1 MKNAIILHGMSAD
14 LDACF
19 GVKLQEDLRALGF
32 NIYEPK
38 FVLHPNITLGKWE
51 EEMDKFRDVIDE
63 DALLV
68 CHSLG
73 TMFILKYLKKH
84 NLKAKMLVTVAG
96 GTVLKKED
104 CQITYLTPFLP
115 SENEFKWARENCE
128 IKYSIFNRND
138 DIWRM
143 QDIEAYNSRLGS
155 TPVELPYGEH
165 FGRKSGVKE
174 IPELIEIV
182 KKEMKG

>member
-19 GVKLQEDLRALGF
+19 GMKLKEDLKGLGF
-32 NIYEPK
+32 SIFEPK
-38 FVLHPNITLGKWE
+38 FVLHPNITLEKWE
-51 EEMDKFRDVIDE
+51 EEMDKFKGAFNK
-63 DALLV
+63 DAVLI

-73 TMFILKYLKKH
+73 TMFILKYLKK
-84 NLKAKMLVTVAG
+84 NELKVKMLITVAG

-104 CQITYLTPFLP
+104 CKIPYLLPFLP
-115 SENEFKWARENCE
+115 SESEFKWARENCE

-155 TPVELPYGEH
+155 TVVELPYGEH

-174 IPELIEIV
+174 IPEIIEIV
-182 KKEMKG
+182 KTIC

>member
-19 GVKLQEDLRALGF
+19 GVKLKEDLRALGF

-38 FVLHPNITLGKWE
+38 FVLHPNITLSKWE
-51 EEMDKFRDVIDE
+51 EEMDKFRDVINE

-96 GTVLKKED
+96 GTVEDKKD
-104 CQITYLTPFLP
+104 CLIPYLLPFLP
-115 SENEFKWARENCE
+115 TEEEFKWTREHCE